1 MRPGPMVL
9 VVAVVVV
16 TTSPKKKSKEGQ
28 LPDDDG
34 GSSGHKNSSGHKH
47 CALAFLPTDDWAAKP
62 TTTAHV
68 RLHSDYK
75 LARKRQ
81 GCPQT
86 ATVLQR
92 RIDGDGSTP
101 IR

>member
-1 MRPGPMVL
+1 MVN
-9 VVAVVVV
+9 
-16 TTSPKKKSKEGQ
+16 TSPKKKSKEGQ

-47 CALAFLPTDDWAAKP
+47 CALAFLPTDDWAAKL

-92 RIDGDGSTP
+92 HIDGDGF
-101 IR
+101 IAMR

>member
-1 MRPGPMVL
+1 MRYRAGAKH
-9 VVAVVVV
+9 VVN
-16 TTSPKKKSKEGQ
+16 TRPKEKSKEGQ

-34 GSSGHKNSSGHKH
+34 RSNAHKNSSGHKH
-47 CALAFLPTDDWAAKP
+47 CALAFLQTDDWVAKP

-92 RIDGDGSTP
+92 RIDVDGSTP
-101 IR
+101 MR